1 MPSPSLFETPIDN
14 RGLFADH
21 YLEERFSRRDDVQ
34 ELSEEADAAFEEV
47 MARYRSVAGEVDT
60 WNEAQ
65 TEDRFVQ
72 PILKDALG
80 WARKVQPHVQ
90 RQGRAGRPDY
100 ALFTNEDRRKT
111 AVDRAGD
118 DETKVFDY
126 ADAVADAK
134 YWGRPLDGPAPDPG
148 REKTAEMRQNNPS
161 FQIID
166 YVTLTGVDWGI
177 LTNGARWRLYY
188 QEAPSRLETYF
199 EVNLPE
205 IFRLA
210 SGTEEDQ
217 ETARRAF
224 RLFYSFF
231 RADAHRPTVDG
242 ERFVDVVYEASD
254 TYAEALEE
262 TLKER
267 VFDHVFLELATGLY
281 NDHQRRVDGEIED
294 LEAVLDEVYRAT
306 LRLLYRLLFL
316 LYAESRDLLPLD
328 NPGYYDK
335 SITRLAQRA
344 KDEVASGRP
353 LSERHPDFWNDLDG
367 LFRTIS
373 EGDPAFEVPA
383 YNGGLFQQGDD
394 PNAFLDNHEIGQR
407 YVVRALV
414 NLTAVNPE
422 ADPTGPSVD
431 YTSLD
436 VRQLG
441 SIYEGLLEH
450 RLVITDDGDLDLK
463 TDEGGRKETGSY
475 YTPHYIVEYI
485 VEETLG
491 PIVDERIE
499 EFEAAMSEIMETLD
513 GHDPDDPGVQAKL
526 DAPRQ
531 QALDAFLTVRVCD
544 PAMGSGHFLVYA
556 ADYLAERFA
565 QVLGRYPDHNPITQ
579 RLDDIRTSI
588 LEELDRQGVDTEG
601 LDEDN
606 RLRDT
611 SLLKRL
617 VMKRCIYG
625 VDLNPMAVEL
635 AKLSLWLHS
644 FTVGAP
650 LSFLDHHLKAGNS
663 LIGSSVNTV
672 VEEIQADLFGNVRD
686 EILRGTKFLQ
696 DAAFNTDATLAD
708 VERSAKAFHTY
719 QATMRPYKRLLD
731 LWTAQYFGAEKGRT
745 LVRDYAHD
753 VIKAYK
759 NGEGAVLDEF
769 SDTVEVAERLSN
781 QTHVFHWELEFPEVF
796 YELDPPDDRDDP
808 GFDAV
813 IGNPPYVRIQT
824 LSETDEEVVEY
835 FNIAYD
841 TPSGNYDI
849 YALFAEKGGTLI
861 NTAGTLGYIL
871 PHKFFTAN
879 YGKGLRSWISERQVL
894 RHVVDFGSEQVFESA
909 TTYTC
914 LLFLNG
920 SPQSEFSYVQPPTPE
935 AVAADGNIQ
944 AFALQNGTLDAK
956 PWSFGNPKL
965 IKLRS
970 RLEQERRSLKE
981 VTSRIFQGLKT
992 SADDVYIVEEQRR
1005 ENERVCVYSSE
1016 LDEEVWVEPDLF
1028 HPLIKGGDV
1037 DAYHIDDTERLILF
1051 PYGPDDE
1058 GNMDLIPDGKLE
1070 RKYPLT
1076 WEYLEA
1082 NRETLEGREDG
1093 RMEHSGWYG
1102 YVYPKALEV
1111 IEGEKIFTPD
1121 FADVAS
1127 YAYDESGKRYFTGG
1141 AAGGYGI
1148 LVDPPLSDWYL
1159 LALLNSHLLDQLLK
1173 TVSTTFR
1180 GGWYS
1185 YESRFIRHL
1194 PIRKVDFTTPR
1205 RGRKRYVQRLMDRY
1219 QNTKYRRARPV
1230 DTSIL
1235 EAVEDHLSAEIKR
1248 DDVVHDLLA
1257 HLAKEMTQLKGKRYT
1272 YNLDITDY
1280 VTEPADGV
1288 SVRDIGR
1295 YQPAASVTESLLAD
1309 TTEEWNG
1316 LRIGTLSTEKDD
1328 TGGPHT
1334 LAVRATARFKPEGE
1348 REMWPDAV
1356 PDDAEPDQWD
1366 YVETDPLPV
1375 CTLHDCSTLEADLVA
1390 HWVEALNDADAGFS
1404 GYRDT
1409 ATKTISLLNR
1419 IYDIRFPNPSNSST
1433 QNALKPFFDNVE
1445 EAEQLDEQIT
1455 FTDQLIDDVV
1465 YRLYDLTEE
1474 EIAVVEDA

>member
-1 MPSPSLFETPIDN
+1 MSSPSLFETPIDN

-21 YLEERFSRRDDVQ
+21 YLEERFPYRDDVQ
-34 ELSEEADAAFEEV
+34 ELSEEADAAFKEV
-47 MARYRSVAGEVDT
+47 MAQYRSVAGEVNT

-72 PILKDALG
+72 PILKDVLG

-100 ALFTNEDRRKT
+100 ALFTDEDRRKT

-217 ETARRAF
+217 ETAHRAF

-242 ERFVDVVYEASD
+242 EKFVDIVYEASD
-254 TYAEALEE
+254 TYAEALED

-281 NDHQRRVDGEIED
+281 NDHQRRTDGEIENQD
-294 LEAVLDEVYRAT
+294 AVLDEVYRAT

-383 YNGGLFQQGDD
+383 YNGGLFRQGDD
-394 PNAFLDNHEIGQR
+394 PNAFLDNREIGQR
-407 YVVRALV
+407 YFVRALV

-422 ADPTGPSVD
+422 ADP
-431 YTSLD
+431 
-436 VRQLG
+436 
-441 SIYEGLLEH
+441 
-450 RLVITDDGDLDLK
+450 
-463 TDEGGRKETGSY
+463 TGSY

-499 EFEAAMSEIMETLD
+499 EFEAAMSEIMEMLD
-513 GHDPDDPGVQAKL
+513 GHDLDDPGMQAKL

-531 QALDAFLTVRVCD
+531 RALDAFLTVRVCD

-601 LDEDN
+601 LEEDN

-663 LIGSSVNTV
+663 LIGSAVDTV
-672 VEEIQADLFGNVRD
+672 VEKIQADLFGNVRD

-708 VERSAKAFHTY
+708 VDRSAKAFHTY

-731 LWTAQYFGAEKGRT
+731 LWTAQYFGATKGRT
-745 LVRDYAHD
+745 LVRDYARE

-759 NGEGAVLDEF
+759 DGEGGVLDEF
-769 SDTVEVAERLSN
+769 SDTVEVAERLSD

-813 IGNPPYVRIQT
+813 IGNPPYVRMEQFKG
-824 LSETDEEVVEY
+824 LKNFLRNEYEVYAERTDLYGY
-835 FNIAYD
+835 FIEQ
-841 TPSGNYDI
+841 
-849 YALFAEKGGTLI
+849 ALDLTARNHRIGLI
-861 NTAGTLGYIL
+861 VSN
-871 PHKFFTAN
+871 KWRRAN
-879 YGKGLRSWISERQVL
+879 YGEPIRDLIEETATARQVI
-894 RHVVDFGSEQVFESA
+894 DFGDLPVFNA
-909 TTYTC
+909 TTYPLILIAEAGRNVEAEGISARILHLDFDDLSDLVNEVGVPFTQEQ
-914 LLFLNG
+914 LQEVGWAMLGNSGFDVLAKIKRESSRLVEYVGTSPLRGIVSGLN
-920 SPQSEFSYVQPPTPE
+920 E
-935 AVAADGNIQ
+935 AFIVDKETRDELVAADSRSKDILYLVRTGQ
-944 AFALQNGTLDAK
+944 DVRRYALEDPGTY
-956 PWSFGNPKL
+956 L
-965 IKLRS
+965 IYTTHGIDIDQYPAIEQYLR
-970 RLEQERRSLKE
+970 QFKER
-981 VTSRIFQGLKT
+981 
-992 SADDVYIVEEQRR
+992 
-1005 ENERVCVYSSE
+1005 
-1016 LDEEVWVEPDLF
+1016 
-1028 HPLIKGGDV
+1028 
-1037 DAYHIDDTERLILF
+1037 
-1051 PYGPDDE
+1051 
-1058 GNMDLIPDGKLE
+1058 
-1070 RKYPLT
+1070 
-1076 WEYLEA
+1076 
-1082 NRETLEGREDG
+1082 LEGRATDQAWYELQQPQEAYKEEFKQPKIINPDLAEKARFHLDHDG
-1093 RMEHSGWYG
+1093 IF
-1102 YVYPKALEV
+1102 PTN
-1111 IEGEKIFTPD
+1111 KIYSLP
-1121 FADVAS
+1121 ADDA
-1127 YAYDESGKRYFTGG
+1127 
-1141 AAGGYGI
+1141 
-1148 LVDPPLSDWYL
+1148 YL
-1159 LALLNSHLLDQLLK
+1159 LAVLNSQLSNFYLESTSAQYRGDYLQLLGQYVEDIPIREITLTTGDDERAAHFDNLTNTYKTERAANLPPADTGLLD
-1173 TVSTTFR
+1173 
-1180 GGWYS
+1180 
-1185 YESRFIRHL
+1185 
-1194 PIRKVDFTTPR
+1194 
-1205 RGRKRYVQRLMDRY
+1205 
-1219 QNTKYRRARPV
+1219 
-1230 DTSIL
+1230 
-1235 EAVEDHLSAEIKR
+1235 AVTDHLSANR
-1248 DDVVHDLLA
+1248 AVVVHDLLA
-1257 HLAKEMTQLKGKRYT
+1257 HLAKEMTQLKGERYT

-1288 SVRDIGR
+1288 GVRDIGR

-1316 LRIGTLSTEKDD
+1316 LRIGTLSAEKND
-1328 TGGPHT
+1328 TGDPHT

-1390 HWVEALNDADAGFS
+1390 HWVEALNDTDAGFS